1 MMVSHDLPVHAQL
14 VDRLGIMYA
23 GQIVEAG
30 GVREVMKQ
38 PLHPYSYGLI
48 NSVPQI
54 GARRERLE
62 GILGATPSPLDWP
75 PACRFHN
82 RCPNKMPI
90 CEKIAPRFALVEPG
104 PREVAGR
111 GVEVSERHLVACHL
125 HPESHPQD
133 GVAPEDLRQVN
144 A

>member
-14 VDRLGIMYA
+14 VDRLGVMYA

-38 PLHPYSYGLI
+38 PLHPYAHGLI
-48 NSVPQI
+48 SSVPRI

-62 GILGATPSPLDWP
+62 GILGATPSPLAWP

-82 RCPNKMPI
+82 RCPHMMPI
-90 CEKIAPRFALVEPG
+90 CEKVAPKFALVEEG
-104 PREVAGR
+104 VREFAGR
-111 GVEVSERHLVACHL
+111 RVEVHERHYVACHL
-125 HPESHPQD
+125 HPESRPD
-133 GVAPEDLRQVN
+133 EGVAPEDMKQVH